1 MEPFKYG
8 FVDKQESASLPRIS
22 IDLSNDARTEEQFNS
37 LVGFDTQGIISDVTG
52 TRQVTTVCVWC
63 RAEFKIEAFDTETQ
77 SDTIGYMCP
86 TCKHNISGQFNQI
99 HT

>member
-22 IDLSNDARTEEQFNS
+22 IDVSN
-37 LVGFDTQGIISDVTG
+37 DTQGIISDVTG

-63 RAEFKIEAFDTETQ
+63 RAEFKIEAFDAETQ